1 MFNPK
6 KILVPTDF
14 SEGEDRRSVYA
25 LKQAIEIASQF
36 NAELIILHVVSED
49 VSHMPL
55 FFLDDEKLAGL
66 QDKLRE
72 HAEHELQK
80 LKEKYVSENLNVTYK
95 IRQGSAFHEILEEEK
110 ESKVDL
116 IVISSRGHSHLTE
129 LFYGSTTEKVAR
141 RAKCSV
147 LVVRNINERDGN

>member
-25 LKQAIEIASQF
+25 LRQAIEIASQF
-36 NAELIILHVVSED
+36 NAELIILHVISEN

-66 QDKLRE
+66 QDKLKE
-72 HAEHELQK
+72 HSEHELQK
-80 LKEKYVSENLNVTYK
+80 LKEKYVSDDIKVSYK
-95 IRQGSAFHEILEEEK
+95 IRQGSAYHEILEEEK

-129 LFYGSTTEKVAR
+129 FFYGSTTEKVVR
-141 RAKCSV
+141 RATCSV